1 MRVSDQAQK
10 RGKRVETLGED
21 DYIVEFPVSEKT
33 RRKHPGLPKLLRCRL
48 MRYEIKGF
56 RPSWLLTSLLDP
68 IAFTRT
74 ELITFYHRRWQI
86 ETIYRELKHVLDIRN
101 LRSLTPAG
109 ITKEIHA
116 QMLLMN
122 LVRWSMT
129 EAAEGTGKSAV
140 EYSFTD
146 AVQAVRDAILVLFRA
161 NAPALKEVYQQLLD
175 DIRAAVIRK
184 RPGRSYPRPREGKPK
199 NKGHGKY
206 LAPAKLLP

>member
-1 MRVSDQAQK
+1 MRFSDQAQA

-21 DYIVEFPVSEKT
+21 DYIVEFSMSETT
-33 RRKHPGLPKLLRCRL
+33 RRKHPGLPKILRCRL
-48 MRYEIKGF
+48 IRYEIPGF

-68 IAFTRT
+68 VAFPRT
-74 ELITFYHRRWQI
+74 ELVAFYHRRWQI

-101 LRSLTPAG
+101 LRSLKPAG

-116 QMLLMN
+116 QLLLMN

-146 AVQAVRDAILVLFRA
+146 AVQAVRDAIIVLFRA
-161 NAPALKEVYQQLLD
+161 SAPALELVYTHLLD

-184 RPGRSYPRPREGKPK
+184 RPGRSYPRPEDGKPK
-199 NKGHGKY
+199 NKGHGKF
-206 LAPAKLLP
+206 LLPAKLVP

>member
-1 MRVSDQAQK
+1 MRFSDQAQA
-10 RGKRVETLGED
+10 RGRRVETLGED

-33 RRKHPGLPKLLRCRL
+33 RRKHPGLPKKLRCRL
-48 MRYEIKGF
+48 IRYQIKGY

-74 ELITFYHRRWQI
+74 ELVAFYHRRWQI

-116 QMLLMN
+116 QLLLMN

-140 EYSFTD
+140 EYSFAD
-146 AVQAVRDAILVLFRA
+146 AVQAVRDAVIVMFRA
-161 NAPALKEVYQQLLD
+161 GAPALKEVYEQLLA
-175 DIRAAVIRK
+175 DIRAAAIRK
-184 RPGRSYPRPREGKPK
+184 RPGRSYPRRGDGKPK
-199 NKGHGKY
+199 NKGHGKF
-206 LAPAKLLP
+206 LVPAKLEP